1 MSSVNAVFTANFH
14 LAALYEAVE
23 KPRLYPGYCSVED
36 RAFARRLEAE
46 NAPVGSC
53 LSKALETSPPAEVA
67 LLQKPSARRRA
78 TKTQN
83 KPTNHTM
90 SRFVAAI
97 LLSAIAVDRFVLVEA
112 RTHLTAS
119 RLLFPNELVPSSENR
134 VVPSGPLVDHY
145 EGDDDIVCTVSEH
158 GALSPGCQR
167 HTFKRAAL
175 DLRRPHAADHHP
187 MMA

>member
-1 MSSVNAVFTANFH
+1 
-14 LAALYEAVE
+14 
-23 KPRLYPGYCSVED
+23 
-36 RAFARRLEAE
+36 
-46 NAPVGSC
+46 
-53 LSKALETSPPAEVA
+53 
-67 LLQKPSARRRA
+67 
-78 TKTQN
+78 
-83 KPTNHTM
+83 M

-134 VVPSGPLVDHY
+134 GVPSGPLVDHY

>member
-1 MSSVNAVFTANFH
+1 
-14 LAALYEAVE
+14 
-23 KPRLYPGYCSVED
+23 
-36 RAFARRLEAE
+36 
-46 NAPVGSC
+46 
-53 LSKALETSPPAEVA
+53 
-67 LLQKPSARRRA
+67 
-78 TKTQN
+78 
-83 KPTNHTM
+83 M

-167 HTFKRAAL
+167 HTFKRAASRTGGRARGGKL
-175 DLRRPHAADHHP
+175 KVYGLTISLKRRKHCCL
-187 MMA
+187 

>member
-1 MSSVNAVFTANFH
+1 
-14 LAALYEAVE
+14 
-23 KPRLYPGYCSVED
+23 
-36 RAFARRLEAE
+36 
-46 NAPVGSC
+46 
-53 LSKALETSPPAEVA
+53 
-67 LLQKPSARRRA
+67 
-78 TKTQN
+78 
-83 KPTNHTM
+83 M

-112 RTHLTAS
+112 RTHVSATS
-119 RLLFPNELVPSSENR
+119 LLFPNELVPSSENR

>member
-1 MSSVNAVFTANFH
+1 MGSSH
-14 LAALYEAVE
+14 
-23 KPRLYPGYCSVED
+23 
-36 RAFARRLEAE
+36 
-46 NAPVGSC
+46 
-53 LSKALETSPPAEVA
+53 SKALVIARPTEVA
-67 LLQKPSARRRA
+67 ALQTLPTRRRA
-78 TKTQN
+78 P
-83 KPTNHTM
+83 KPPKNESM

-112 RTHLTAS
+112 RTHVSAT
-119 RLLFPNELVPSSENR
+119 RLLFPNEPVPASGNR

>member
-1 MSSVNAVFTANFH
+1 
-14 LAALYEAVE
+14 
-23 KPRLYPGYCSVED
+23 
-36 RAFARRLEAE
+36 
-46 NAPVGSC
+46 
-53 LSKALETSPPAEVA
+53 
-67 LLQKPSARRRA
+67 
-78 TKTQN
+78 
-83 KPTNHTM
+83 M

-158 GALSPGCQR
+158 GALSPGRQR

-175 DLRRPHAADHHP
+175 DLRRPARRGPPPDDGVENPVCVPLRGARPRPRAWPRAALVSSAAARPPPPRLRRRDSCRDAGRP
-187 MMA
+187 TVPSMISASRV

>member
-1 MSSVNAVFTANFH
+1 MIMR
-14 LAALYEAVE
+14 
-23 KPRLYPGYCSVED
+23 PD
-36 RAFARRLEAE
+36 
-46 NAPVGSC
+46 AP
-53 LSKALETSPPAEVA
+53 
-67 LLQKPSARRRA
+67 PSAQA
-78 TKTQN
+78 TKERKN
-83 KPTNHTM
+83 ESM

-112 RTHLTAS
+112 RTHVSAT